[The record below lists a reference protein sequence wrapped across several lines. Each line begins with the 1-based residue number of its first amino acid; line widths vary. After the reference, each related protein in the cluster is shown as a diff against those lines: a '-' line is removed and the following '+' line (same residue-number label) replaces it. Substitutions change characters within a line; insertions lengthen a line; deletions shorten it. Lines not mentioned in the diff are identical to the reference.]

1 MKKTRIIEI
10 SSGKLQGYIDGG
22 IEIYK
27 GIPYAEPPT
36 GELRF
41 NTPKSK
47 KSWSGLLDAT
57 KFGPVAPQPPSP
69 FTPQPPPPQSE
80 EKCLTLNVWTPSAD
94 DKKRPVMFWIH
105 GGSYKTGSA
114 DNYSGIPLAKRG
126 DVVVVVINY
135 RLGPLGFLYLPDAPN
150 FTPNVGLLDQI
161 QALKWVKENISRFG
175 GDPQNVTLFGES
187 AGAGAICCLLGVPS
201 AKGLFSRVIPQSGS
215 TSPLG
220 YQTGRAIATAQRL
233 TSLLGIEKND
243 IESLRKIPA
252 EEIIKAQTKMDQQ
265 VLEGG
270 TAFALGYSPLVD
282 GEILPQ
288 HPLKAVLEGETK
300 DIELLHGTNRDEMRL
315 WELWYPS
322 INSSEELFNRM
333 NIMMKPMGQTEDKVH
348 EIINVY
354 SEGRNNPTEIYS
366 AIVTD
371 SFFRVPSIR
380 LAEMQS
386 KNQPDTYMYMFTYPS
401 PIRNGSLGSVH
412 AIEIPF
418 VFGTLDMPR
427 ALDNFKLFPESNKE
441 TESLSEKMMDSWISF
456 ARNGNPNHGE
466 IPNWN
471 QYSRNRATM
480 MFGKE
485 IEVANDPYS
494 KERAIWDNILKFK
507 G

>member
-1 MKKTRIIEI
+1 MKKTEIIEI
-10 SSGKLQGYIDGG
+10 DSGKLQGYIDKG

-27 GIPYAEPPT
+27 GIPYAEPPV
-36 GELRF
+36 GDLRF
-41 NTPKSK
+41 NAPEPKE
-47 KSWSGLLDAT
+47 SWSGVLEAT
-57 KFGPVAPQPPSP
+57 QFSPVAPQPLSP

-80 EKCLTLNVWTPSAD
+80 ENCLTLNIWTPATD

-114 DNYSGIPLAKRG
+114 DNYIGIPLVNRG

-150 FTPNVGLLDQI
+150 FSANVGLLDQI
-161 QALKWVKENISRFG
+161 EALKWVKENIVNFG
-175 GDPQNVTLFGES
+175 GDPKNVTVFGES
-187 AGAGAICCLLGVPS
+187 AGAGAICCLLGMPA
-201 AKGLFSRVIPQSGS
+201 AKGLFNRIIPQSGS

-220 YQTGRAIATAQRL
+220 YQKGRAIATAQRL
-233 TSLLGIEKND
+233 TSLLEIEKDD
-243 IESLRKIPA
+243 IDSLRKISA

-282 GEILPQ
+282 KNTMPL
-288 HPLKAVLEGETK
+288 HPLKAVLDGETK
-300 DIELLHGTNRDEMRL
+300 NIEVLHGTNKDEMRL

-322 INSSEELFNRM
+322 LKDSEEIFKRLNL
-333 NIMMKPMGQTEDKVH
+333 MMKPMGQTEEKVR
-348 EIINVY
+348 EIISIY
-354 SEGRNNPTEIYS
+354 SEGRKNPTEIYS

-401 PIRNGSLGSVH
+401 PIRDGSLGAVH

-427 ALDNFKLFPESNKE
+427 NVNFKLFPDSNKE
-441 TESLSEKMMDSWISF
+441 TESLSAKMMDSWISF
-456 ARNGNPNHGE
+456 ARNGNPNHKE
-466 IPNWN
+466 IPEWA
-471 QYSRNRATM
+471 QYRKNRATM
-480 MFGKE
+480 IFGKK
-485 IEVANDPYS
+485 VKAKNDPYS
-494 KERAIWDNILKFK
+494 KERSIWDDIIIFK
-507 G
+507 E